1 MDVCYSF
8 VVFFIAMLINR
19 STTVIYQRP
28 PYQRR
33 AVRSQSLGIWQLR
46 QTRTKL

>member
-28 PYQRR
+28 HISG
-33 AVRSQSLGIWQLR
+33 VL
-46 QTRTKL
+46 